1 MDRHTSMTVRLP
13 VQLIDQIEEYAQK
26 KDWTRSRAVREACM
40 AMIRQRT
47 RKAKQVE
54 EPEHL
59 TTTPDSGN
67 VNAAKCDG
75 NTGDGNV
82 G

>member
-13 VQLIDQIEEYAQK
+13 VRLIDMLDEYAKK

-47 RKAKQVE
+47 RKS
-54 EPEHL
+54 PHL

-67 VNAAKCDG
+67 VNP
-75 NTGDGNV
+75 GNV